1 MAHPNELTAQWSG
14 KLVKIYRNNL
24 HIANVVSTLLTV
36 LLLTACCSAQVKP
49 GSFVH
54 VGNFSKSGPQQQTII
69 NTMDFIRGY
78 DDAKCAAWF
87 PALKGGIKSLEGD
100 ASVPDTVLIGHG
112 KITPGSIVAFTGSN
126 PKQTDLPVGV
136 IVAFNDDSVFFTD
149 IPGYNNGGFEG
160 GTNQSR
166 VLTVIHELGHMLDAT
181 GIMDDFA
188 SQDKVNANNDLVKK
202 NCGATVK
209 AAKKVKAF

>member
-1 MAHPNELTAQWSG
+1 MNKTEQFVDKNIVRIAFWTSAI
-14 KLVKIYRNNL
+14 LVTL
-24 HIANVVSTLLTV
+24 VVFV
-36 LLLTACCSAQVKP
+36 CAAFGQEKP
-49 GSFVH
+49 DAFVH
-54 VGNFSKSGPQQQTII
+54 VQDFSKAGPRQQTIV

-87 PALKGGIKSLEGD
+87 PALKDGIKSLEGD
-100 ASVPDTVLIGHG
+100 ANVPDTVLIGHG
-112 KITPGSIVAFTGSN
+112 KITPRSIVAFTGSN

-136 IVAFNDDSVFFTD
+136 IVAFNDGSVFFTD